1 MPQNRRLSHFFSENG
16 KMGHFKKFEHKKFG
30 HLKKLTRDQIN
41 NRKET
46 ENEIR
51 RFWGISKN
59 YENAIT

>member
-1 MPQNRRLSHFFSENG
+1 MG
-16 KMGHFKKFEHKKFG
+16 KMGHFKKFEDKKVG
-30 HLKKLTRDQIN
+30 HFKKLTRDQIK
-41 NRKET
+41 NRKGT

>member
-1 MPQNRRLSHFFSENG
+1 MPHFFMFEFFEMPYFSHFQNQIG
-16 KMGHFKKFEHKKFG
+16 KMGRF
-30 HLKKLTRDQIN
+30 KKLTCDQFQ
-41 NRKET
+41 NRKGT